1 MKLLSKTNFYFFGVA
16 LVIYCVGGV
25 FFYLLFETILDRDNY
40 DKLEVR
46 KEYIL
51 KQLAKSDSVLLFQKY
66 SGNLLSIKSLPKAG
80 PAGDVFSDTIIYD
93 QVEEADR
100 PFRQLTYNANVNGKS
115 YQIQLRRP
123 ILEDINLIE
132 GDIIL
137 VLLLFAAF
145 VLALSLL
152 NRKLSIIL
160 WSPFYTILEKI
171 NSYKIEKAESIAS
184 LKFPPTKIDE
194 FELLSAG
201 IEKLIQRI
209 HKEFKIQKEFI
220 ENASHE
226 IQTPLA
232 IIANKLELLL
242 GSPGL
247 PREQMDLVNSS
258 MRAVNRLSKL
268 NESLLIISK
277 IENSQFNMGDE
288 LSLNIV
294 IDRILENLDEV
305 TKIKSLKIVRR
316 FKNYI
321 LVKMNPLLAEIL
333 LENLITNSVKHNI
346 DGGTI
351 RIISEKTLLTI
362 ENTGA
367 KPVGDPSKVFNR
379 FVKLNT
385 KSNSIGLGLSI
396 VKSIC
401 ETYGYNIDYT
411 FVAEDNLHKIQIDFK
426 NALPLAVK
434 PEQILSN
441 S

>member
-80 PAGDVFSDTIIYD
+80 PSGDVFSDTIIYD

-247 PREQMDLVNSS
+247 TREQMDLVNSS

-288 LSLNIV
+288 LSLNVV

-351 RIISEKTLLTI
+351 RIISEKTILTI
-362 ENTGA
+362 ENTGT

-401 ETYGYNIDYT
+401 ETYGYDIDYT
-411 FVAEDNLHKIQIDFK
+411 FEAEDNLHKVQIDFK

-434 PEQILSN
+434 SEQILSN